1 MYIGVALVSYV
12 LSVCYALGLSWAGM
26 RMLVR
31 LRQWLFER
39 VLSLPLKF
47 FDTRP
52 AGVLLTRLTNDVDAL
67 GEVIGAGIVTIALDI
82 LMVVGCLA
90 AMFYLNVELTI
101 LMLILS
107 PLLVLLIELVRR
119 QLKHLYL
126 TIRDSIAA
134 LNAYL
139 SEQIDGEIL
148 QLFGGED
155 RSESHFDERNLKYK
169 KSSMT
174 SNIYD
179 SLMFALVDG
188 LSSVFVAILLWYG
201 SAQMGEVLGFA
212 VLKLKVL
219 D

>member
-1 MYIGVALVSYV
+1 MYCLCLEI
-12 LSVCYALGLSWAGM
+12 
-26 RMLVR
+26 
-31 LRQWLFER
+31 
-39 VLSLPLKF
+39 

-107 PLLVLLIELVRR
+107 PLLVLLIELGCR

-126 TIRDSIAA
+126 TIRF
-134 LNAYL
+134 NRR
-139 SEQIDGEIL
+139 SECLFVGTNRWGGNL

-155 RSESHFDERNLKYK
+155 RSESHFDERNLKYRNA
-169 KSSMT
+169 SMT
-174 SNIYD
+174 SI
-179 SLMFALVDG
+179 FT
-188 LSSVFVAILLWYG
+188 IH
-201 SAQMGEVLGFA
+201 
-212 VLKLKVL
+212 
-219 D
+219 

>member
-1 MYIGVALVSYV
+1 
-12 LSVCYALGLSWAGM
+12 
-26 RMLVR
+26 MLVR

-39 VLSLPLKF
+39 VLSLPLRV

-52 AGVLLTRLTNDVDAL
+52 AGVLLTTTNDVDAL

-134 LNAYL
+134 VNAYL
-139 SEQIDGEIL
+139 SEQIDGVEIL

-155 RSESHFDERNLKYK
+155 RSESHFDER
-169 KSSMT
+169 
-174 SNIYD
+174 
-179 SLMFALVDG
+179 G
-188 LSSVFVAILLWYG
+188 
-201 SAQMGEVLGFA
+201 
-212 VLKLKVL
+212 
-219 D
+219 